1 MASINPF
8 SRIDLKAAESMRNV
22 REKFRP
28 TLASPN
34 TKPATNNSAAQT
46 YQNEIKK
53 LLSQGMPQIG
63 KG

>member
-28 TLASPN
+28 TMASPN
-34 TKPATNNSAAQT
+34 TKPATNSAAQT

>member
-28 TLASPN
+28 TMASP
-34 TKPATNNSAAQT
+34 TTEPATNSAAQT